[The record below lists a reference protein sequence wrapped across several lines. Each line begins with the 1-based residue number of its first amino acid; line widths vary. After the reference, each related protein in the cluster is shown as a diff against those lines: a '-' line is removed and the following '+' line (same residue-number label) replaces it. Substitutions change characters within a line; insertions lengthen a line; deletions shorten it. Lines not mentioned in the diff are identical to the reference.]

1 MQPFL
6 KWAGGKR
13 WLFESKQYELPEFN
27 GVYLEPFLGGGA
39 VFFQTEP
46 KKSVLSDANP
56 NLIETYQAIK
66 HCPEKVISELKVH
79 QKKHSKEYYYKVRA
93 SKPRAQHTRAAKFIY
108 LNRTCWNG
116 LYRENKKGEFNV
128 PIGTKDTVL
137 FDSDNFHL
145 WSEALQNSSLENCD
159 FEETINKAQIGVF
172 IFADPPYT
180 VKHNMNG
187 FVKYNQCIF
196 AWEDQ
201 VRLRDSLVR
210 ACNRGASF
218 ALTNA
223 DHESVREL
231 YSGFTNHKKL
241 YRHSV
246 ISGQAKFRSQSTE
259 LLVVGTPARTS
270 QAAGVI
276 AHTQAVTQPENNELI
291 EA

>member
-13 WLFESKQYELPEFN
+13 WLFESQQYKIPKFE
-27 GVYLEPFLGGGA
+27 GVYHEPFLGGGA
-39 VFFQTEP
+39 VFFNVEP
-46 KKSVLSDANP
+46 QRSVLSDANS

-66 HCPEKVISELKVH
+66 EEPDNVIKELEEH
-79 QKKHSKEYYYKVRA
+79 QKKHSKEYYYKVRS
-93 SKPRAQHTRAAKFIY
+93 SKPKKTYKRAAKFIY

-128 PIGTKDTVL
+128 PIGTKNTVL
-137 FDSDNFHL
+137 FENDNFKK
-145 WSEALQNSSLENCD
+145 WSNSLKNSSLLNCD
-159 FEETINKAQIGVF
+159 FEENINKTKKGDF

-201 VRLRDSLVR
+201 VRLRDSLTR
-210 ACNRGASF
+210 AWERGVSF

-223 DHESVREL
+223 DHESIREL
-231 YSGFTNHKKL
+231 YSDFNHQKKL

-246 ISGQAKFRSQSTE
+246 ISGQAKFRAKSTE
-259 LLVVGTPARTS
+259 LLIIGTPTNIVSKFETGSPTADP
-270 QAAGVI
+270 VLED
-276 AHTQAVTQPENNELI
+276 VLV